1 MPTIEPE
8 KQLETASWLWDE
20 TPSNWESLKQLVT
33 TRVSTLF
40 DGAYFGFTWESI
52 LVKESDKDGRIIKIS
67 QKHPTRGKI
76 LAYNPGA
83 QKVSRFFP
91 LYPEWHSL
99 AIRAWEWYERVNHIE
114 AENAKLIR
122 EAEYD
127 EIFRYLNDGEARTLV
142 RFAHIAS
149 TVIARLIDTNPNQP
163 KTGYQVTKE
172 WVKSGLFLVNNK
184 YEPSDNKPFLGGWGS
199 FRRRKRVTV

>member
-1 MPTIEPE
+1 M
-8 KQLETASWLWDE
+8 
-20 TPSNWESLKQLVT
+20 
-33 TRVSTLF
+33 
-40 DGAYFGFTWESI
+40 
-52 LVKESDKDGRIIKIS
+52 
-67 QKHPTRGKI
+67 
-76 LAYNPGA
+76 
-83 QKVSRFFP
+83 
-91 LYPEWHSL
+91 
-99 AIRAWEWYERVNHIE
+99 NHIE

-172 WVKSGLFLVNNK
+172 
-184 YEPSDNKPFLGGWGS
+184 
-199 FRRRKRVTV
+199 